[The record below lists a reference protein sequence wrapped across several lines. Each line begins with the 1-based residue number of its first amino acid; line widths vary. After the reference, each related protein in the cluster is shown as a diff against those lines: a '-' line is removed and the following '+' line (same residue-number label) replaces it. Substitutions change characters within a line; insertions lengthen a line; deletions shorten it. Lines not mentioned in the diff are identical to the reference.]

1 MLEKQVNWYVKVNV
15 VAERRKKFINSVSGG
30 KFDYGKKSHI
40 ECCAAKVSYWTTL
53 SSKNKTFAKHVEGA

>member
-30 KFDYGKKSHI
+30 KFDYGKK
-40 ECCAAKVSYWTTL
+40 
-53 SSKNKTFAKHVEGA
+53 